1 MLYLA
6 GRLFE
11 EGSSS
16 RKTLSFEITVYHLQV
31 ENGYDLFTDFSK
43 RIILHNKNIDIFLNK
58 LENLKNLDLQIN
70 FVACISD
77 FLDINCYAI

>member
-1 MLYLA
+1 M
-6 GRLFE
+6 
-11 EGSSS
+11 
-16 RKTLSFEITVYHLQV
+16 K
-31 ENGYDLFTDFSK
+31 NGYDLFTDFSEK
-43 RIILHNKNIDIFLNK
+43 IILHNKNIDNFLKK

>member
-1 MLYLA
+1 MKKDSYLEKLYNSKKSLIIYKV
-6 GRLFE
+6 R
-11 EGSSS
+11 
-16 RKTLSFEITVYHLQV
+16 
-31 ENGYDLFTDFSK
+31 NGYDLFTDFSE

-77 FLDINCYAI
+77 FLDINCYVI